1 MTKLQQM
8 LTSLVAA
15 IPAAFLA
22 YLLVMA
28 MISHS
33 ENLNAIAYVVLG
45 LTLLLTIVAALI
57 PVGVMVGG
65 KAKKVVE
72 KPAAKSESGDDVET
86 LDEDVEVA
94 EGSSASIDV
103 DGDLGD
109 SEEFEMSDSDM
120 SLGSDSSDSLSSE
133 ALDEFEL
140 DDEEEEE
147 PKPKKKKR

>member
-1 MTKLQQM
+1 M